1 MKGALIKELLT
12 FKANRMISLLI
23 VYAVAIIL
31 SSIFTIA
38 WFTFMW
44 FTLILFILA
53 FVAPLN
59 YALHDERHGWKSIEK
74 ALPVSTAKRVAA
86 RYIVCIAEMLL
97 AVVVMS
103 VFNILPGEKFLVN
116 AANDAVLLFF
126 IGMTGTAAI
135 LLISNI
141 PKRGLRV
148 PMGILAVIAFTDG
161 ILALLMGGFAG
172 FKALMVFEKWMIP
185 VVLIAGI
192 AFIFISYLLT
202 VHLSTQKLE
211 RRAKVRKSIVATA
224 VLVAVMACLSTAV
237 LGIKGRLIPE
247 PMMDI
252 DTFVEYKDEF
262 GSILLH
268 NVRKTSNQ
276 QSLSKTEMNEAI
288 RKLAGKEVCGD
299 DIEQRRAVLEQ
310 AGFKVWI
317 SDKLLD
323 SYDDLEFSSKYG
335 TLEGYSYSDSYSI
348 YSDCPAKY
356 VAVTDKKEMV
366 FDDDDF
372 ASGISE
378 AEFINLLEEKD
389 MPVREFYED
398 AYYYGSVYRTY
409 TVYIAY
415 ENVLT
420 KEIFIDRIEF
430 KVEEGK
436 LSRYTVTALEDYD
449 YDESETFP
457 ADVEYINESREY
469 MLEYMRALSGKT
481 VAGTDIQTC
490 RDKLEE
496 IGAQPFESSVFE
508 KYKMGE
514 GHVEI
519 SFNEASAYP
528 GKVNFIKASG
538 ETGAKHYTSLTE
550 GELAAIERK
559 FSVGMSDEKLVE
571 LLEKEGFYPAS
582 INENID
588 YGYMPEKVY
597 KCYTIVL
604 EIDSYNGGF
613 EECEIRIELYDGVVT
628 NTIVYL
634 DGYTELEYTEQ
645 YKELE
650 ELQEFLSSNT
660 QSGEDMPLAELV
672 DEFEKMSGKPMRS
685 VEHDWDGVLFEAY
698 EWEGEYYF
706 SLVRQIPTGYNDEFY
721 QLFMNVRYIYNESEY
736 KGLDESEWG
745 DSGDEKFFDG
755 VRKSPAYNALKDAP
769 IVAVDV
775 YISET

>member
-23 VYAVAIIL
+23 VYAVTIII
-31 SSIFTIA
+31 SIIFTTP
-38 WFTFMW
+38 WFS
-44 FTLILFILA
+44 LILFALA

-59 YALHDERHGWKSIEK
+59 YALHDERHGWKNIVK

-86 RYIVCIAEMLL
+86 RYIVCYAELLL
-97 AVVVMS
+97 AMAVTL

-116 AANDAVLLFF
+116 AANDSVMLFF
-126 IGMTGTAAI
+126 IATFGMASI
-135 LLISNI
+135 LLVSNI
-141 PKRGLRV
+141 PQRGLRV
-148 PMGILAVIAFTDG
+148 PMGILAVLTFSEWIFLLFTQTFG
-161 ILALLMGGFAG
+161 WFVG
-172 FKALMVFEKWMIP
+172 FKAILVFEKWMIP
-185 VVLIAGI
+185 VVIVAGI

-202 VHLSTQKLE
+202 VHFSTQKLE
-211 RRAKVRKSIVATA
+211 RRAKVRKGIVATS
-224 VLVAVMACLSTAV
+224 VLVGVVACLSTAV
-237 LGIKGRLIPE
+237 LGVKGRLVPE

-276 QSLSKTEMNEAI
+276 QSLSKIEMNEAI

-299 DIEQRRAVLEQ
+299 DIEQRRAALEQ

-317 SDKLLD
+317 SDEFLAG
-323 SYDDLEFSSKYG
+323 YDDLEFSSKYG
-335 TLEGYSYSDSYSI
+335 TLVGYSYSDSFSI
-348 YSDCPAKY
+348 YSDCPSKY

-415 ENVLT
+415 EIIGTN
-420 KEIFIDRIEF
+420 EIFIDNVTF
-430 KVEEGK
+430 KVQDGK
-436 LSRYTVTALEDYD
+436 LCNYTVSAVGSDDDIEY
-449 YDESETFP
+449 FP
-457 ADVEYINESREY
+457 PDDDDINESREY
-469 MLEYMRALSGKT
+469 MMEYARALSGKT
-481 VAGTDIQTC
+481 VAGTDINTC

-496 IGAQPFESSVFE
+496 IGAQPIERTVFE
-508 KYKMGE
+508 NYVLGE
-514 GHVEI
+514 NHLEI

-571 LLEKEGFYPAS
+571 LLEKESFYPAS
-582 INENID
+582 IIENID
-588 YGYMPEKVY
+588 YGYIPEKVY
-597 KCYTIVL
+597 KCYSLML
-604 EIDSYNGGF
+604 EIDSYDNYD
-613 EECEIRIELYDGVVT
+613 EQYYESCEIRVELYDGVVT

-634 DGYTELEYTEQ
+634 DGYTELNDTEQ
-645 YKELE
+645 YTELE
-650 ELQEFLSSNT
+650 KMYEYMSART
-660 QSGEDMPLAELV
+660 QSSKPLAELV
-672 DEFEKMSGKPMRS
+672 DEFEKMSSKTLMS
-685 VEHDWDGVLFEAY
+685 VEADMDDVLFETY
-698 EWEGEYYF
+698 EWQGEYYF
-706 SLVRQIPTGYNDEFY
+706 SLARQIPTGYNDEFY

-745 DSGDEKFFDG
+745 DSGDAKFFNG
-755 VRKSPAYNALKDAP
+755 VRKSPAYNALKDAS

>member
-1 MKGALIKELLT
+1 MKGTLIKELYAL
-12 FKANRMISLLI
+12 KSSRMIALII
-23 VYAVAIIL
+23 VYAVVIL
-31 SSIFTIA
+31 LSILVSTP
-38 WFTFMW
+38 WFS
-44 FTLILFILA
+44 LILFVLS
-53 FVAPLN
+53 FTAPLT
-59 YALHDERHGWKSIEK
+59 YASNDERHGWKNIVK

-86 RYIVCIAEMLL
+86 RYIICCAELLL
-97 AVVVMS
+97 ATVVAS
-103 VFNILPGEKFLVN
+103 VLNIVPGNKFLANAVN
-116 AANDAVLLFF
+116 ETVILFF
-126 IGMTGTAAI
+126 IGALGMASV
-135 LLISNI
+135 LLVSNI
-141 PKRGLRV
+141 PQRGLRI
-148 PMGILAVIAFTDG
+148 PMGILAVITFSEWVFLLFMDTAYWVVG
-161 ILALLMGGFAG
+161 IKAILA
-172 FKALMVFEKWMIP
+172 FEKWMIA
-185 VVLIAGI
+185 VVLLAGV
-192 AFIFISYLLT
+192 AVMFISYLLT
-202 VHLSTQKLE
+202 VHFSTQKLE
-211 RRAKVRKSIVATA
+211 RKPKMKKSIAATA
-224 VLVAVMACLSTAV
+224 ICLGVAACLSTAV
-237 LGIKGRLIPE
+237 LGVKGRLVPE

-262 GSILLH
+262 GSILLY

-276 QSLSKTEMNEAI
+276 QNLSKIEMNEAI

-317 SDKLLD
+317 SDEFLAG
-323 SYDDLEFSSKYG
+323 YDDLEFSSKYG
-335 TLEGYSYSDSYSI
+335 TLAGYSYSDSFSI

-415 ENVLT
+415 EIIGTN
-420 KEIFIDRIEF
+420 EIFIDNVTF
-430 KVEEGK
+430 KVQDGK
-436 LSRYTVTALEDYD
+436 LCNYTVSAVGSYD
-449 YDESETFP
+449 DIEYFP
-457 ADVEYINESREY
+457 PDDDDINESREY
-469 MLEYMRALSGKT
+469 MMEYARALSGKT
-481 VAGTDIQTC
+481 VAGIDINTC

-496 IGAQPFESSVFE
+496 IGAQPIERTVFE
-508 KYKMGE
+508 NYVLGE
-514 GHVEI
+514 NHLEI

-588 YGYMPEKVY
+588 YGYIPEKVY
-597 KCYTIVL
+597 KCYSLML
-604 EIDSYNGGF
+604 EIDSYDNYD
-613 EECEIRIELYDGVVT
+613 EQYYESCEIRVELYDGVVT

-634 DGYTELEYTEQ
+634 DGYTELNDTEQ
-645 YKELE
+645 YTELE
-650 ELQEFLSSNT
+650 KMWEYMSART
-660 QSGEDMPLAELV
+660 QSAKPLAELV
-672 DEFEKMSGKPMRS
+672 DEFEKMSSKTLMS
-685 VEHDWDGVLFEAY
+685 VEADMDDVLFETY
-698 EWEGEYYF
+698 EWQGEYYF
-706 SLVRQIPTGYNDEFY
+706 SLARQIPTGYNDEFY
-721 QLFMNVRYIYNESEY
+721 QLFMDVRYIYNESEY
-736 KGLDESEWG
+736 KGIDESEWG
-745 DSGDEKFFDG
+745 DSGDAKFFDG

>member
-31 SSIFTIA
+31 SSIFTTP
-38 WFTFMW
+38 WFTF
-44 FTLILFILA
+44 ILFVLA

-59 YALHDERHGWKSIEK
+59 YALHDERHGWKNIVK

-86 RYIVCIAEMLL
+86 RYIICYAELLL
-97 AVVVMS
+97 ATVVTS
-103 VFNILPGEKFLVN
+103 VLNIVPGNKFLANAVN
-116 AANDAVLLFF
+116 DTVILFF
-126 IGMTGTAAI
+126 IGALGMASV
-135 LLISNI
+135 LLVSNI
-141 PKRGLRV
+141 PQRGLRI
-148 PMGILAVIAFTDG
+148 PMGILAVITFSEWVF
-161 ILALLMGGFAG
+161 LLFMDTAYLVVG
-172 FKALMVFEKWMIP
+172 FKAILAFEKWMIA
-185 VVLIAGI
+185 VVLLAGV
-192 AFIFISYLLT
+192 AVMFISYLLT
-202 VHLSTQKLE
+202 VHFSTQKLE

-237 LGIKGRLIPE
+237 LGVNGRLVPE

-262 GSILLH
+262 GSILLY
-268 NVRKTSNQ
+268 NVRKNSNQ
-276 QSLSKTEMNEAI
+276 QSLSKIEMNEAI
-288 RKLAGKEVCGD
+288 RKLAGKQVCGD
-299 DIEQRRAVLEQ
+299 DFEQRRAVLEQ

-317 SDKLLD
+317 SDELLD

-335 TLEGYSYSDSYSI
+335 TLAGYSYSDSYSI

-356 VAVTDKKEMV
+356 VAVTDNDDMV
-366 FDDDDF
+366 FDGEDF
-372 ASGISE
+372 ESGISE
-378 AEFINLLEEKD
+378 EELINLLEKKD

-436 LSRYTVTALEDYD
+436 LSRYTITALEDYD
-449 YDESETFP
+449 DVEYETFP

-496 IGAQPFESSVFE
+496 IGAQPIERTVFE
-508 KYKMGE
+508 NYVLGE
-514 GHVEI
+514 DHLEI

-528 GKVNFIKASG
+528 GKVNFIKAVG

-550 GELAAIERK
+550 AELAAIERK
-559 FSVGMSDEKLVE
+559 FSAGMSDEKLVE
-571 LLEKEGFYPAS
+571 LLDKEEFYPVT
-582 INENID
+582 IVENID
-588 YGYMPEKVY
+588 YTYNPEKIY

-634 DGYTELEYTEQ
+634 DGYTELECTEQ
-645 YKELE
+645 YTELE
-650 ELQEFLSSNT
+650 EMQNYLIDST
-660 QSGEDMPLAELV
+660 RSGKSLDELI
-672 DEFEKMSGKPMRS
+672 DEFEKMSSKPLKS
-685 VEHDWDGVLFEAY
+685 VEADMDDVLFETYACQ
-698 EWEGEYYF
+698 GEYYF
-706 SLVRQIPTGYNDEFY
+706 SLARQIPTGYNDEFY
-721 QLFMNVRYIYNESEY
+721 QLFMEVRYIYNSAEH
-736 KGLDESEWG
+736 KGFDTTEWG
-745 DSGDEKFFDG
+745 DSGDKKFFDEI
-755 VRKSPAYNALKDAP
+755 RKSDAYNALKDTP
-769 IVAVDV
+769 IVAVDI

>member
-31 SSIFTIA
+31 SSIFTTP
-38 WFTFMW
+38 WFTF
-44 FTLILFILA
+44 ILFVLA

-59 YALHDERHGWKSIEK
+59 YALHDERHGWKNIEK

-97 AVVVMS
+97 AVAVMS

-116 AANDAVLLFF
+116 AANDTVLLFF

-185 VVLIAGI
+185 VVLIAGV

-224 VLVAVMACLSTAV
+224 VLVGVVACLSTAV
-237 LGIKGRLIPE
+237 LGVKGRLVPE

-262 GSILLH
+262 GSILLY

-288 RKLAGKEVCGD
+288 RKLAGKEICGGD
-299 DIEQRRAVLEQ
+299 VDSRRAALEQ
-310 AGFKVWI
+310 AGFKVWF
-317 SDKLLD
+317 SDDFLAHHD
-323 SYDDLEFSSKYG
+323 ELEFSSKYG
-335 TLEGYSYSDSYSI
+335 TLAGYSDTDSYSI

-356 VAVTDKKEMV
+356 VAVTDNDDMV
-366 FDDDDF
+366 FDGEVF
-372 ASGISE
+372 ESGISE
-378 AEFINLLEEKD
+378 EEFINLLEEKD

-409 TVYIAY
+409 TVYITY

-420 KEIFIDRIEF
+420 REIFIDNVTF
-430 KVEEGK
+430 KVQDGK
-436 LSRYTVTALEDYD
+436 LCNYTVSAVVSAMESYND
-449 YDESETFP
+449 DEYETFP
-457 ADVEYINESREY
+457 ADGEYINESREY

-514 GHVEI
+514 GHLEI

-571 LLEKEGFYPAS
+571 LLEKEEFYPTS
-582 INENID
+582 IIENID

-597 KCYTIVL
+597 KCYTIML

-634 DGYTELEYTEQ
+634 DGYTELDTTEQ
-645 YKELE
+645 YTELE
-650 ELQEFLSSNT
+650 EMQNYLIDST
-660 QSGEDMPLAELV
+660 RSGKSLDELI
-672 DEFEKMSGKPMRS
+672 DEFEKMSSKPLKS
-685 VEHDWDGVLFEAY
+685 VEADMDDVQLETHGWR
-698 EWEGEYYF
+698 GEYIF
-706 SLVRQIPTGYNDEFY
+706 SLVRQIPTGYNDGFY
-721 QLFMNVRYIYNESEY
+721 RLYMDVRYIHKGSEY
-736 KGLDESEWG
+736 DGIDTTKWG
-745 DSGDEKFFDG
+745 DSGDEKFFDEI
-755 VRKSPAYNALKDAP
+755 RKTEAYEVLKDEP
-769 IVAVDV
+769 IIVVDV
-775 YISET
+775 GIGET